1 MIEHTRLAELEPMN
15 RIPALKEPRLRT
27 GGRRIARL
35 AAICLAIVGGGGI
48 ADSES
53 AEQDSREYGLHYEIR
68 PLAATASVEVSM
80 KVRQHRDL
88 LREISF
94 SATGLH
100 DVSGDGELTIR
111 NGIVRWHP
119 PPTGGEL
126 QWRVIV
132 QHQRG
137 RGYDA
142 WLGDE
147 WGLFRAEDIIPRARS
162 RSLRGAKA
170 RTTMSFRV
178 PADWSFITEYS
189 SRNRPIRVQSPG
201 RRLSQPTGW
210 IAVGKLG
217 VRRETI
223 AGTRV
228 AVAAPEGQDVRRM
241 DILALLNWTLPELQ
255 RILPE
260 PMHRLTIVSAGAPM
274 WRGGLSAPASLFM
287 HADRPL
293 ISENATSTLLHEVMH
308 TALGVRSVDGYDWIV
323 EGLAEFYSIELL
335 RRGQAISEERYLT
348 ALEDQAKWS
357 EKAKSL
363 CGHRSGG
370 PRTALA
376 VTVFV
381 GLDAEIRSRTGGNA
395 TIDDLLRSVI
405 EADTR
410 ADADLLRDIVLDLTG
425 KASTVLRPDR
435 LAGCAA
441 TDSQ

>member
-1 MIEHTRLAELEPMN
+1 MN
-15 RIPALKEPRLRT
+15 RIPALKMPKKPAAL
-27 GGRRIARL
+27 RL
-35 AAICLAIVGGGGI
+35 AALLAAFCCLAAGGCGI
-48 ADSES
+48 AESES
-53 AEQDSREYGLHYEIR
+53 AETDSREYGLHYDIL
-68 PLAATASVEVSM
+68 PVTSTASVEVSM

-88 LREISF
+88 LRELSF

-111 NGIVRWHP
+111 NGVVRWQP
-119 PPTGGEL
+119 PATGGTL
-126 QWRVIV
+126 RWRVV
-132 QHQRG
+132 VPHRRG
-137 RGYDA
+137 SGYDA
-142 WLGDE
+142 WLGEE

-162 RSLRGAKA
+162 RALRGARA
-170 RTTMSFRV
+170 RTTLSFRL
-178 PADWSFITEYS
+178 PSTWSAITEYS
-189 SRNRPIRVQSPG
+189 SRSTPIRVQTAG
-201 RRLSQPTGW
+201 RRFAQPTGW

-223 AGTRV
+223 AGARV

-260 PMHRLTIVSAGAPM
+260 PMDRLTIVSAGAPM
-274 WRGGLSAPASLFM
+274 WRGGLSAPASLFL

-308 TALGVRSVDGYDWIV
+308 TALGIRSKDGFDWIV

-335 RRGQAISEERYLT
+335 RRGLAISEDRYLT

-363 CGHRSGG
+363 CGRASGG

-381 GLDAEIRSRTGGNA
+381 GLDAEIRSRTGGDA
-395 TIDDLLRSVI
+395 SIDDLLRELMQSD
-405 EADTR
+405 AR
-410 ADADLLRDIVLDLTG
+410 ADADLLRSLVKKLTG
-425 KASTVLRPDR
+425 KESSVLRTDR
-435 LAGCAA
+435 LAGCVI
-441 TDSQ
+441 SNGQ